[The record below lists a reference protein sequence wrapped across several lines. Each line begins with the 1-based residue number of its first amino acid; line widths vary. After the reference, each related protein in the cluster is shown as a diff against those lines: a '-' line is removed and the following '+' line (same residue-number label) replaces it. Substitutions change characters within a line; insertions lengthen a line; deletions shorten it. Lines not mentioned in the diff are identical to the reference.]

1 MKQSFHILLCLIALA
16 SLYFVNADEP
26 DLYPGISAKQ
36 NSIATTALQSVN
48 NLDWD
53 DADSKLQN
61 MTALEESDSLPPL
74 SFLLRVAMRV
84 TRLQNDEFEDN
95 KTKDRLAGDIVSLVK
110 TGILRSD
117 PSLFPDS
124 VRPTLQFISGGI
136 RGFAATLDIE
146 SSPMHALNQG
156 LDAVRSLDTA
166 RTQCVQMTDAYLG
179 SGLFNCLLAKYPGFY
194 RFVIALFKS
203 KSVSNDTGI
212 VHLRICAKDAMY
224 TKSVAQ
230 QYLLQYLSPYI
241 DAQAAEK
248 RRWFKTLEAK
258 NPANGAILFL
268 DIDEAMTFYPDSVFN
283 ASSRNVL
290 KRKLSALAT
299 NNYSQKRYADLVKRQ
314 LSAID
319 STYSADEDSLVS
331 TMPFSFYPVFC
342 DGVKLHYTLL
352 HDSTLSRDSKK
363 QIRREIETIRDKAL
377 RLLKNST
384 MNSLHKPYFKWHIN
398 EALDLP

>member
-1 MKQSFHILLCLIALA
+1 
-16 SLYFVNADEP
+16 
-26 DLYPGISAKQ
+26 
-36 NSIATTALQSVN
+36 
-48 NLDWD
+48 
-53 DADSKLQN
+53 
-61 MTALEESDSLPPL
+61 
-74 SFLLRVAMRV
+74 
-84 TRLQNDEFEDN
+84 
-95 KTKDRLAGDIVSLVK
+95 
-110 TGILRSD
+110 
-117 PSLFPDS
+117 
-124 VRPTLQFISGGI
+124 
-136 RGFAATLDIE
+136 
-146 SSPMHALNQG
+146 
-156 LDAVRSLDTA
+156 
-166 RTQCVQMTDAYLG
+166 
-179 SGLFNCLLAKYPGFY
+179 
-194 RFVIALFKS
+194 
-203 KSVSNDTGI
+203 
-212 VHLRICAKDAMY
+212 MY